1 VVAVWVFFPV
11 LVLLPVLLPIFI
23 SAFVP
28 MSVPVLVPIVSVSIE
43 VFVSVSIS
51 VPISVSVSVS
61 NPVLL
66 FVLVVVFVLALVSP
80 ATTLDFV
87 GRWRFRKE
95 NHEVLTTGGGSNYDE
110 SGRKISV
117 LPFQRSTGKKSASFD
132 SKVMYGCVGTCRTLA
147 KEKKRNHQDGWD

>member
-1 VVAVWVFFPV
+1 
-11 LVLLPVLLPIFI
+11 
-23 SAFVP
+23 
-28 MSVPVLVPIVSVSIE
+28 MSVPVLVPIVICNFVSVSIE

-51 VPISVSVSVS
+51 VPISVSVS

-66 FVLVVVFVLALVSP
+66 FVLVVVFVLGLVSP
-80 ATTLDFV
+80 ATALDFV
-87 GRWRFRKE
+87 GRRRFRKE

-132 SKVMYGCVGTCRTLA
+132 SKVMVV
-147 KEKKRNHQDGWD
+147 